1 MDITKL
7 EALGLSQEMIRA
19 IQDTGYEAFTP
30 IQEKAIPVLLEGR
43 DVIGQASTG
52 TGKTAAFG
60 IPAIELITEPE
71 ETADPQVLVLCP
83 TRELAMQVSDEM
95 RKFSKYKEGLRV
107 VTVYGGQNIDTQIRA
122 LKRAA
127 VVVGTPGRVIDHIRR
142 RTLKLMNIKLAIL
155 DEADEMLDMGFVDDI
170 KQILF
175 NTPENRQTALF
186 SATMPPPIM
195 RLTQRFLRNPETVKG
210 DEGDTA
216 FNLIDQYYVEVPK
229 SKKAQG
235 VRLLFEQQGAHR
247 GLIFCNTK
255 RMVEVLTRELTEMG
269 LAVEGLHGDM
279 AQGARTRV
287 MAQFKSGETDL
298 LIATDVAARGIDA
311 SGVDI
316 IINYDIPQDME
327 YYVHRIGR
335 TGRAGNTG
343 VAFTLIAGSGEFF
356 SLCDIQDTTGIQLKP
371 YYLTGLEESPEDKFY
386 ARNTNRSESGA
397 RRSSLPRQ
405 KGANGGRS
413 ASNGGNAVVSFDVG
427 TNHDVTERQ
436 IVNAILKYS
445 RIKKDEIGEI
455 TIKENESLVELAPD
469 VARHVVRTMQNGT
482 VNEFL
487 VVVKAVSGAKEVNA
501 KGESR
506 GGKGRGGR
514 GGNRGGNPNGNR
526 GKGRVVRR

>member
-1 MDITKL
+1 
-7 EALGLSQEMIRA
+7 
-19 IQDTGYEAFTP
+19 
-30 IQEKAIPVLLEGR
+30 
-43 DVIGQASTG
+43 
-52 TGKTAAFG
+52 
-60 IPAIELITEPE
+60 
-71 ETADPQVLVLCP
+71 
-83 TRELAMQVSDEM
+83 
-95 RKFSKYKEGLRV
+95 
-107 VTVYGGQNIDTQIRA
+107 
-122 LKRAA
+122 
-127 VVVGTPGRVIDHIRR
+127 
-142 RTLKLMNIKLAIL
+142 MNIKLAIL

-195 RLTQRFLRNPETVKG
+195 RLTQRFLRNPETIKG

-216 FNLIDQYYVEVPK
+216 FNLIQQYYVEVPK

-279 AQGARTRV
+279 AQGARTRA
-287 MAQFKSGETDL
+287 MAQFKSGETNL

-356 SLCDIQDTTGIQLKP
+356 SLCDIQDTTGIQLQP
-371 YYLTGLEESPEDKFY
+371 YYLNGLEETPEDKFY
-386 ARNTNRSESGA
+386 ARNTNRNENGP
-397 RRSSLPRQ
+397 RRSSQPRQ

-413 ASNGGNAVVSFDVG
+413 ASNGGNAVISFDVG
-427 TNHDVTERQ
+427 SNHDVTERQ
-436 IVNAILKYS
+436 IINSILKYS

-455 TIKENESLVELAPD
+455 TIKENESHVELAPD
-469 VARHVVRTMQNGT
+469 VARHVMRTMQNGT
-482 VNEFL
+482 INECL
-487 VVVKAVSGAKEVNA
+487 VVCKAVSGAKEVNA
-501 KGESR
+501 KGEARGNHRRNGGRSGSK
-506 GGKGRGGR
+506 GGK
-514 GGNRGGNPNGNR
+514 PSGNR